1 MVLRYSIFA
10 NNLLHEARRREQMS
24 VDLVTHLSWFD
35 GYLNIYKHD

>member
-24 VDLVTHLSWFD
+24 VDFVTHLSRFEV
-35 GYLNIYKHD
+35 YLNICKHD